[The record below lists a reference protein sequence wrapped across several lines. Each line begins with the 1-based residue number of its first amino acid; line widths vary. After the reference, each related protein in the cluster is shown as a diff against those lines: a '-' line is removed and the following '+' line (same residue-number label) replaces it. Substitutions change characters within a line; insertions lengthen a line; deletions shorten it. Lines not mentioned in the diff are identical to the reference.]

1 MVFVSGMRSWSGLA
15 PSAVVRCNLQ
25 EIPAKLRYSGIILLQ
40 CKYATVGRVAMRAW
54 GALCGRFREI
64 IACHGIYYTLEY
76 VCCTHNHIG
85 VCISK
90 IIYYSLTTENMR
102 NIHF

>member
-1 MVFVSGMRSWSGLA
+1 
-15 PSAVVRCNLQ
+15 
-25 EIPAKLRYSGIILLQ
+25 
-40 CKYATVGRVAMRAW
+40 MRAW